1 MTPQELERYDKIGRS
16 LDGLVPVCWQK
27 RALDILLSFALLLL
41 FSPLFLAILVA
52 LLLEGLFIPRHRGP
66 FFLTE
71 ERGSEGR
78 VFHLP
83 KFRIVRMDLFHEI
96 RATQKYQH
104 IKPMERDPAN
114 VTKVGKI
121 LKDFYLDELPQLF
134 TILVGEMSFVGPRP
148 WPLEPYYEELEEGI
162 FRKRLIRPGL
172 TGLVQANKG
181 IKDGPS
187 EWQLDFAYIG
197 FMHDEPSGW
206 KKLAFDLQ
214 VLTRST
220 KTVSEGKGL

>member
-1 MTPQELERYDKIGRS
+1 
-16 LDGLVPVCWQK
+16 
-27 RALDILLSFALLLL
+27 
-41 FSPLFLAILVA
+41 
-52 LLLEGLFIPRHRGP
+52 
-66 FFLTE
+66 
-71 ERGSEGR
+71 
-78 VFHLP
+78 
-83 KFRIVRMDLFHEI
+83 MDTFHEI

-134 TILVGEMSFVGPRP
+134 TILVGDMSFVGPRP
-148 WPLEPYYEELEEGI
+148 WPLEPYYEEVEEGI

-181 IKDGPS
+181 IKDSPS
-187 EWQLDFAYIG
+187 EWQLDSADIG